1 MYIETSLPRQQGDN
15 AKLQVSVSG
24 NGAAAC
30 LVFYYHMYGGTIGTL
45 NVYSGNELVFN
56 VFGNQSNHWMR
67 ARETIYLRHSIT
79 FEGIAGSSFTGD
91 IAIDDVAIT
100 SGSCNSPT
108 VLPTNQSSGS
118 CSDLSPSFCSSFA
131 HGNFSC
137 VNSFN
142 FSKKYCAKTCGFCGA
157 GCFDSQVICP
167 DLPNGFCSAHF
178 YWSWQNCRRSCGFC
192 SGKHSTPKFLS
203 V

>member
-67 ARETIYLRHSIT
+67 ARETIYLRHSVSLM
-79 FEGIAGSSFTGD
+79 SSILKKTRLL
-91 IAIDDVAIT
+91 
-100 SGSCNSPT
+100 
-108 VLPTNQSSGS
+108 VLIKFQKSLKSLR
-118 CSDLSPSFCSSFA
+118 DRL
-131 HGNFSC
+131 
-137 VNSFN
+137 
-142 FSKKYCAKTCGFCGA
+142 KIK
-157 GCFDSQVICP
+157 
-167 DLPNGFCSAHF
+167 
-178 YWSWQNCRRSCGFC
+178 
-192 SGKHSTPKFLS
+192 GKRISIK
-203 V
+203 